1 MVIKVYTEFSCL
13 KIVKTS
19 FFSFGLGLGGCDVRK
34 NTVVEVQFGEQAELL
49 QQTMVHSRWEKELV
63 KKQSV

>member
-1 MVIKVYTEFSCL
+1 MVLKVYTEFSWL

-19 FFSFGLGLGGCDVRK
+19 FFSFGLGLGGRGVRK
-34 NTVVEVQFGEQAELL
+34 NTVVEVQFGERAELM